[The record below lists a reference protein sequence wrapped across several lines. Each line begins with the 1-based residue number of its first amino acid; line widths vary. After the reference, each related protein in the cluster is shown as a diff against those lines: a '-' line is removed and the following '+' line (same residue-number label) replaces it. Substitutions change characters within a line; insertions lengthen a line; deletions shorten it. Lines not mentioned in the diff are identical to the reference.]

1 MKSRMARLK
10 HILLGFNV
18 MASHLDTPL
27 QEILVG
33 PHRLRAM
40 LGIPPVSTGLVIFA
54 HGSGSGRLS
63 PRNNHVAA
71 ELRMHGQAT
80 LLLDLLTAEEE
91 QNRRNVFDV
100 ELLANRLKS
109 ATKWARSNADLRHLP
124 IGYFGAS
131 TGAAAALIA
140 AADDPDIAAIVS
152 RGGRPDMAGE
162 ALPMVRAPTLLLVG
176 SRDGSVITLNQ
187 QAFMALSCPKKLVIL
202 HGAGHLFAEPG
213 TLDQVI
219 AHASQWFATH
229 FAQFAKGLFDDV

>member
-18 MASHLDTPL
+18 MASHLDTPP
-27 QEILVG
+27 QESLVG
-33 PHRLRAM
+33 SHRLRAL

-80 LLLDLLTAEEE
+80 LLLDLLTTEEE

-100 ELLANRLKS
+100 EFLASRLKL
-109 ATKWARSNADLRHLP
+109 ATKWARNNTDLRHLP

-131 TGAAAALIA
+131 TGAAAAFIA

-176 SRDGSVITLNQ
+176 SLDGPVLTLNQ
-187 QAFMALSCPKKLVIL
+187 QAFMALTCPKKLLIVR
-202 HGAGHLFAEPG
+202 GAGHLFEEPG
-213 TLDQVI
+213 TIDQVI
-219 AHASQWFATH
+219 THASNWFAMH
-229 FAQFAKGLFDDV
+229 FAQFGRRDI

>member
-1 MKSRMARLK
+1 MVSQ
-10 HILLGFNV
+10 IDIP
-18 MASHLDTPL
+18 S

-33 PHRLRAM
+33 PHRLRAL

-71 ELRMHGQAT
+71 ALRMHGQAT
-80 LLLDLLTAEEE
+80 LLLDLLTTEEE

-109 ATKWARSNADLRHLP
+109 ATKWARNNTDLRHLP

-162 ALPMVRAPTLLLVG
+162 ALPVVHAPTLLLVG
-176 SRDGSVITLNQ
+176 SLDGPVITLNQ
-187 QAFMALSCPKKLVIL
+187 QAFMALACPKKLVIIQ
-202 HGAGHLFAEPG
+202 GAGHLFEEPG

-229 FAQFAKGLFDDV
+229 FAQFAKGGI

>member
-18 MASHLDTPL
+18 MASHLDTPP

-33 PHRLRAM
+33 SHRLRAL

-80 LLLDLLTAEEE
+80 LLLDLLTTEEE

-100 ELLANRLKS
+100 EFLASRLKL
-109 ATKWARSNADLRHLP
+109 ATKWARNNTDLRHLP

-176 SRDGSVITLNQ
+176 SRDGSVISLNQ
-187 QAFMALSCPKKLVIL
+187 QAFMALSCPKKLVII

-229 FAQFAKGLFDDV
+229 FAQFAKGGI